1 MRTSTKLNKQ
11 LEEIKGTAIQAIKDF
26 FKLSNS
32 GRYMFNDP
40 AGSILNPDISINGV
54 LIEWSLEHDQVFYL
68 IGEDEYG
75 TELHEDKIEECNVED
90 LLWVLTELE
99 IKNYEFEPAEA
110 N

>member
-11 LEEIKGTAIQAIKDF
+11 LEEIKGNAVQAIKDF
-26 FKLSNS
+26 FRLGNS
-32 GRYMFNDP
+32 GRYIFNEP
-40 AGSILNPDISINGV
+40 AGSVLNPDISINGI
-54 LIEWSLEHDQVFYL
+54 LIEWDLKDDQTFYL

-75 TELHEDKIEECNVED
+75 TELHEDKIEECNVQD

-99 IKNYEFEPAEA
+99 NKNYEFEPVEA

>member
-1 MRTSTKLNKQ
+1 MKTSTKLNKH
-11 LEEIKGTAIQAIKDF
+11 LEEIKGNAIQGIKDF
-26 FKLSNS
+26 FRLSNS

-40 AGSILNPDISINGV
+40 AGSILNPDISINGI

-75 TELHEDKIEECNVED
+75 TELHEDKIEECNIQD

-99 IKNYEFEPAEA
+99 NKNYEFEPVEA

>member
-1 MRTSTKLNKQ
+1 MKTSTKLNKH
-11 LEEIKGTAIQAIKDF
+11 LEEIKANAIQGIKDF

-32 GRYMFNDP
+32 GRYIFNDP
-40 AGSILNPDISINGV
+40 AGSTLNSDITINGV

-68 IGEDEYG
+68 IGEDESG
-75 TELHEDKIEECNVED
+75 TELHEGKIEECNIQD

-99 IKNYEFEPAEA
+99 NKNYEFEPVEA